1 MDGRAVFDFATR
13 QAPKSVKRLVEKAGC
28 SLEELDFV
36 LPHQANSR
44 IVEVISRKLKIPMD
58 KFYMNM
64 DEYGNTSSASIP
76 IALNEM
82 FEKGLIKTGS
92 VGVLTGF
99 GAGFTWGSMLIRF

>member
-1 MDGRAVFDFATR
+1 MHFKQLDQKLLDNAQFNADD
-13 QAPKSVKRLVEKAGC
+13 
-28 SLEELDFV
+28 LDFV

-44 IVEVISRKLKIPMD
+44 IVEIISRKLKVPMD

-82 FEKGLIKTGS
+82 TEKGLIKSGDI
-92 VGVLTGF
+92 GVLTGF
-99 GAGFTWGSMLIRF
+99 GAGLTWGSMLVKF